1 METNEKKFRYTH
13 FYKNLAILY
22 ILFLSIVIIAR
33 ISPDDPDVVKLVLLS
48 ITIAIGVILLI
59 LCSTTSVSI
68 SETGN
73 TKKFTVAT
81 KSLQWSEIINISS
94 QGSSLKLHNNDVV
107 ITINSRLYGAIE
119 IFNMLFSKR
128 ADLFDSH
135 KNKPFLRSIKNNV
148 GTLLVGLIL
157 VILALLLYLIKDY
170 VFTAGYL
177 GLLFCIQAFLSWYS
191 SPRSITLE
199 NNSLVVAY
207 LRKSVSIPVDNLESV
222 QIGKTKQGQVT
233 SVFLVFKNKTQMEI
247 SGYNQTPL
255 IIYPVLKQWHE
266 KNIAAEPVSPA

>member
-33 ISPDDPDVVKLVLLS
+33 ISPDGPDVVKLVLLS

>member
-148 GTLLVGLIL
+148 GTLLVGLLL